1 VEYPLNFKTYLLLM
15 PLLFGG
21 CGLKGSPKAPSES
34 FIPALEKSYADQ
46 MNSAPEKTENKSNE
60 ASDQ

>member
-1 VEYPLNFKTYLLLM
+1 ML
-15 PLLFGG
+15 LLFGG
-21 CGLKGSPKAPSES
+21 CGLKGSPKAPPES